1 MGGLWDSALDEYG
14 VKLTDVIQF
23 LANSRR
29 AVVII
34 DGCRDSK
41 ANTCGQQVYV
51 DDVGTAIVAFS
62 CGYGGLA
69 LDRYSD
75 GKGYAYHILEVRS
88 LLVSACSQSISCPF
102 ANRLRL

>member
-1 MGGLWDSALDEYG
+1 MGGLWDAALDEYG

-23 LANSRR
+23 LATSRR
-29 AVVII
+29 AVVIV

-41 ANTCGQQVYV
+41 ANTCDQQGHV

-69 LDRYSD
+69 LDKWSD
-75 GKGYAYHILEVRS
+75 GKGYAYHILEVRR
-88 LLVSACSQSISCPF
+88 LLVSACSQLPLCPS
-102 ANRLRL
+102 AKRLRL